1 MRNNKSSNNKVNKKS
16 SKKTHQTTKQTHLIT
31 TFRGVLD
38 IAKSGM
44 GFVMVPNME
53 NDILVFPTDFNTA
66 LKGDEVAVKITKIRQ
81 GSGKKE
87 GKVLEVLKRKQVSF
101 AGTMQVMEKTAFFI
115 PSTLFPMPDIYIP
128 LNKLNGAKDKDRVIV
143 KLTKWEHANRKPEGE
158 VVNVFTPEQEND
170 LAMKSIVAEAGFNL
184 EFSEETL
191 SFARSLSDKI
201 ADQEISKRKDYRKV
215 LTFTIDPYDAKDFDD
230 AVSFQKLDNGNIEI
244 GVHIADVSHFVQPDT
259 AIDKE
264 AYERATSVYL
274 PDRVY
279 PMLPER
285 ISNELCSLR
294 PHEEKLT
301 FSATFEINDLGKI
314 VNTWYGKTIIYSD
327 RRFTYEQVQEIIE
340 TKVGDH
346 SDEILWL
353 LDFTQK
359 LRKSRFEH
367 GAINFSSQEVRFKLD
382 EKGKPIGITVK
393 ESKES
398 HQLIEELMLK
408 ANQLIAEK
416 MGQIKIKKESIPFPY
431 RVHDQP
437 NEDKLAPFVA
447 FAKSHGYPFDLSSPD
462 EIAHS
467 FNALMLSAH
476 GKPEQHVL
484 EQLGIR
490 TMAKAVYTTNNIG
503 HYGLGFEHYCHFTSP
518 IRRYPD
524 VLVHRIVQSVL
535 LGNPMNDASL
545 EEKCVH
551 CSERERAAMEA
562 ERASNKYKQVE
573 FMSQFLGHTFEGV
586 ISGVSSF
593 GFWVETV
600 EHKCEGLV
608 SITTLSRIDDFRLVE
623 TSYSLVGLRS
633 GRKFNM
639 GDKIMIKVVAA
650 NLDKR
655 QLDYEWE
662 PAKSVV

>member
-1 MRNNKSSNNKVNKKS
+1 MGTKKKNTKKV
-16 SKKTHQTTKQTHLIT
+16 KTTTKNTHIT
-31 TFRGVLD
+31 HSYRGVLD

-44 GFVMVPNME
+44 GFVMVPELE

-66 LKGDEVAVKITKIRQ
+66 LKGDEVSVKITKIRQ

-87 GKVLEVLKRKQVSF
+87 GKVLEVIKRKQVSF
-101 AGTMQVMEKTAFFI
+101 AGVMQVTNKHAFFI
-115 PSTLFPMPDIYIP
+115 PNTLHPMPDIYIP
-128 LNKLNGAKDKDRVIV
+128 INKLHGAKDKDRVMV
-143 KLTKWEHANRKPEGE
+143 KLTSWDKSSRKPEGE
-158 VVNVFTPEQEND
+158 VLNIFTPEQEND
-170 LAMKSIVAEAGFNL
+170 LAMKSIVAEAGFAI

-191 SFARSLSDKI
+191 AFARSLSD
-201 ADQEISKRKDYRKV
+201 QISEAEFTKRKDYRKV
-215 LTFTIDPYDAKDFDD
+215 LTFTIDPVDAKDFDD
-230 AVSFQKLDNGNIEI
+230 AISFQTLANGNIEI
-244 GVHIADVSHFVQPDT
+244 GVHIADVSHFVQPNT
-259 AIDKE
+259 AVDKE

-294 PHEEKLT
+294 PREEKLT
-301 FSATFEINDLGKI
+301 FSATFEIDAQRKI
-314 VNTWYGKTIIYSD
+314 VNTWFGKTIIYSD
-327 RRFTYEQVQEIIE
+327 RRFTYEEVQTIID
-340 TKVGDH
+340 TKIGDH
-346 SDEILWL
+346 ATEILWL
-353 LDFTQK
+353 LDYTQQLRAQRFTN
-359 LRKSRFEH
+359 
-367 GAINFSSQEVRFKLD
+367 GAINFSSQEVRFTLD

-416 MGQIKIKKESIPFPY
+416 MGKIKIKKDPLPFPY

-437 NEDKLAPFVA
+437 NEEKLAPFVS
-447 FAKSHGYPFDLSSPD
+447 FAKKHGYPFSIDSP
-462 EIAHS
+462 EHIAHS
-467 FNALMLSAH
+467 FNELMIASK

-490 TMAKAVYTTNNIG
+490 TMAKAVYTSNNIG

-524 VLVHRIVQSVL
+524 VLVHRIVQSVIE
-535 LGNPMNDASL
+535 GHPMNDAGL

-551 CSERERAAMEA
+551 CSERERAAMES

-573 FMSQFLGHTFEGV
+573 FMRDYVGQDFEGI

-593 GFWVETV
+593 GFWVETID
-600 EHKCEGLV
+600 HKCEGLV
-608 SITTLSRIDDFRLVE
+608 SMTTLSKYDDFRLVE
-623 TSYSLVGLRS
+623 TDYALVGMRS

-639 GDKIMIKVVAA
+639 GDKITIKVVAA

-655 QLDYEWE
+655 QLDYEWVLK
-662 PAKSVV
+662 PSKD